1 MKKIKLGLHEK
12 TVDERVAQG
21 NAIKTAMTGNANF
34 TTPNPPLT
42 AVGTSVTDL
51 QAAKIARDNAIE
63 AAKAA
68 TETLHTKT
76 KAYDSTIT
84 QLAAYAENI
93 TAGDPVKLEGAGFEL
108 RANATAVNELGQV
121 HDLRVITNGVPGR
134 FDLRW
139 DQLTGAKM
147 YEVQITATP
156 ATESSWQTVKI
167 SAPTKLRIEELASGT
182 RQYVRVRGVTKQFA
196 GQWSNPVDKIVP

>member
-1 MKKIKLGLHEK
+1 MKKIKLGLASK
-12 TVDERVAQG
+12 SVDEKVAQG

-34 TTPNPPLT
+34 NTPLPDMAT
-42 AVGTSVTDL
+42 FGTKITEL

-68 TETLHTKT
+68 TETLHLKE
-76 KAYDSTIT
+76 KAYDTTIT
-84 QLAAYAENI
+84 QLAAYAENV
-93 TAGDPVKLEGAGFEL
+93 TAGDPVKLESGGFEL
-108 RANATAVNELGQV
+108 RANATAVTELGQV

-139 DQLTGAKM
+139 DALHGAKM

-156 ATESSWQTVKI
+156 ADDASWDTEKI
-167 SAPTKLRIEELASGT
+167 SAPTKLRIEGLTSGT
-182 RQYVRVRGVTKQFA
+182 RQYVRVRGVAKQFA
-196 GQWSNPVDKIVP
+196 GQWSSTVDKIVP